1 MTAKHRPGFL
11 EDLCTYPLLSAL
23 VERRTRRVP
32 RGASLD
38 AGALSHCSNNPP
50 SPLTRLEEAV
60 LICSLGVTGITTHD
74 GPLNKQ
80 GGGQE
85 LGTPFMNIVA
95 RTGSSADNCQ
105 ATSFFMINDEGIWL
119 LKYPRGRVALS
130 LLKELPP
137 RWTDWHEQ
145 EWLHAAD
152 QVKVR
157 ISDRRLDFPREYPYY
172 LGWNAQLSNLPGTTI
187 FLPVVDCT
195 RQYINALLILLSEP
209 DGRRPLLVDDWRK
222 FRPKGAIERLAWL
235 GGLLGIS
242 PKIPYQPIGG
252 LKWIRNGFVCKDNV
266 GPLGFGRTLRTDYE
280 AFLFMQNL
288 LLVGE
293 ALGLGGW
300 VHSSVFPPYLWQQDP
315 TKQWHGL
322 GFRMVEPKPV
332 RPTPPVPASQ
342 PNPVGIDSIL
352 ESCCPPYVKTMDE
365 AVERVLEDK
374 FGSQG
379 AYGDVDVF
387 ARSYKSR
394 GSAEE
399 FLHKARRFSNQAV
412 EYTKEICNYIIGT
425 YGRFPAHVDAFY
437 TPGIWIQFSHLE
449 MEYYE
454 KFYDPAQFQR
464 QAKHH
469 ALWHS

>member
-1 MTAKHRPGFL
+1 
-11 EDLCTYPLLSAL
+11 
-23 VERRTRRVP
+23 
-32 RGASLD
+32 
-38 AGALSHCSNNPP
+38 
-50 SPLTRLEEAV
+50 
-60 LICSLGVTGITTHD
+60 
-74 GPLNKQ
+74 
-80 GGGQE
+80 
-85 LGTPFMNIVA
+85 
-95 RTGSSADNCQ
+95 
-105 ATSFFMINDEGIWL
+105 
-119 LKYPRGRVALS
+119 
-130 LLKELPP
+130 
-137 RWTDWHEQ
+137 
-145 EWLHAAD
+145 
-152 QVKVR
+152 
-157 ISDRRLDFPREYPYY
+157 
-172 LGWNAQLSNLPGTTI
+172 
-187 FLPVVDCT
+187 
-195 RQYINALLILLSEP
+195 SEP